1 MLPQKLQQILN
12 DHDPEDISISIL
24 KIVFECQDPTFKIRI
39 SGDGYNDESNYIIEW
54 TVNTVRF
61 RTSRLSFDFA
71 SQIVLLDN
79 HPLLWQYSD
88 KQSQL
93 YFRGA
98 CSDSD
103 KLFLDLYRVHNS
115 IFGGLL
121 NFESTINQAYN
132 FGNLMKSRNALL
144 ASGPRQLMDE
154 YRVVLERHNLE
165 CSIIGD
171 RIPTYWDGENHVL
184 ENGSAK
190 VLVIDN
196 GYMIADA
203 FEFTA
208 D

>member
-1 MLPQKLQQILN
+1 MAGGA
-12 DHDPEDISISIL
+12 DD
-24 KIVFECQDPTFKIRI
+24 
-39 SGDGYNDESNYIIEW
+39 NDEIVGINVTPLVDVMLVLLVIFMVTANYIAQQAI
-54 TVNTVRF
+54 TVE
-61 RTSRLSFDFA
+61 LPKA
-71 SQIVLLDN
+71 STGEDAGTRNLAFTL
-79 HPLLWQYSD
+79 D

-121 NFESTINQAYN
+121 NFETTINQAYN

-154 YRVVLERHNLE
+154 YRVVLERHKLE

-190 VLVIDN
+190 VLFIDN

-203 FEFTA
+203 FEFTV